1 MLYFFNLCCT
11 YSITIDNIYT
21 LAKGTCGED
30 LKCRFYTPQVPVTT
44 KNIQGLPVAKGTCGA
59 EHVNYDFVKATTLT
73 D

>member
-21 LAKGTCGED
+21 LAKGTCG
-30 LKCRFYTPQVPVTT
+30 
-44 KNIQGLPVAKGTCGA
+44 A